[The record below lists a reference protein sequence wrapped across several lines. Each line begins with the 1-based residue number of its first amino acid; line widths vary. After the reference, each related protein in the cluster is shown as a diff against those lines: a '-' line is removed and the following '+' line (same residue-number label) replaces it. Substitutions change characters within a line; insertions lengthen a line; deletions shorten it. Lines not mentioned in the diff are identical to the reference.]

1 MFTQLKALARA
12 QAENAELRRKL
23 AIAQYAAEQ
32 AEQAKKQLENYQ
44 SFYKSHV
51 EMHTKLLNEERDRR
65 IQAEKDALEATEKLK
80 RQEHEN
86 GQLREQLERQSC
98 PSDCK
103 HKTNPN
109 ACRPCSRYPFAKDKY
124 IPVTE

>member
-1 MFTQLKALARA
+1 MENEELCRRIAVA
-12 QAENAELRRKL
+12 QFEEG
-23 AIAQYAAEQ
+23 
-32 AEQAKKQLENYQ
+32 QAKKRLEEYQ
-44 SFYKSHV
+44 SYYKSHV

-65 IQAEKDALEATEKLK
+65 IQAEKDALEAVEKLK

-98 PSDCK
+98 HSDCK

-124 IPVTE
+124 VPATE

>member
-1 MFTQLKALARA
+1 MFKKRKALDRA
-12 QAENAELRRKL
+12 NAENMELRRRL
-23 AIAQYAAEQ
+23 SVVQYE
-32 AEQAKKQLENYQ
+32 AEQAKKKLEEYQ
-44 SFYKSHV
+44 SYYMSHV
-51 EMHTKLLNEERDRR
+51 ETHTKSLNEEREHR
-65 IQAEKDALEATEKLK
+65 IQAEKDSLEAKENLK

-86 GQLREQLERQSC
+86 DLLRDKLERQSC

-124 IPVTE
+124 VPATE

>member
-1 MFTQLKALARA
+1 MFKKRKALVNVIE
-12 QAENAELRRKL
+12 ENTELRRRL
-23 AIAQYAAEQ
+23 SVVQYE
-32 AEQAKKQLENYQ
+32 AEQAKKKLEEYK
-44 SFYKSHV
+44 SFYKIHV
-51 EMHTKLLNEERDRR
+51 EMHTKSLNEEREHR
-65 IQAEKDALEATEKLK
+65 IQAEKNSLEAKENLK

-86 GQLREQLERQSC
+86 DLLRDKLERQSC

-124 IPVTE
+124 VPVTE